1 VHALPT
7 HVWFTHAVAV
17 PQVPDV
23 VHACSCVRPL
33 HWVCPCAHTPVHA
46 VPTQV
51 VFTQLAAVFHVPVDA
66 LHVCSCVSPLHCV
79 WPGAQFPVHA
89 PSRHVWLE
97 HADAPPKVPSAWH
110 VSTLLP
116 EHVF

>member
-17 PQVPDV
+17 PHDPDV
-23 VHACSCVRPL
+23 EHICSCVRPL
-33 HWVCPCAHTPVHA
+33 HCVCPWAHTPA
-46 VPTQV
+46 QALPTQV
-51 VFTQLAAVFHVPVDA
+51 WPTQLVAVFHVPVA
-66 LHVCSCVSPLHCV
+66 VLHVCCWVRPLHWV

-89 PSRHVWLE
+89 PSRQVWFTQ
-97 HADAPPKVPSAWH
+97 AAAPPNDPSAWH
-110 VSTLLP
+110 VSRLLP